1 MNFSEFCEANKFERL
16 NAQNTKN
23 SQNNAKNMAK
33 TQQNQQNF
41 EDFYS
46 KEQKDELENKL
57 SKYQNMSE
65 SQLTAEL
72 FKEVNKQ
79 KQSGNFSAQKLDEI
93 KNSIAPMLTAEQ
105 QDRLNELVNMLK

>member
-46 KEQKDELENKL
+46 KEQKDELENRL
-57 SKYQNMSE
+57 L
-65 SQLTAEL
+65 QLKIE
-72 FKEVNKQ
+72 Q
-79 KQSGNFSAQKLDEI
+79 KQRDKILFPNIDQKENR
-93 KNSIAPMLTAEQ
+93 KY
-105 QDRLNELVNMLK
+105 